1 MVSSYL
7 VTIYMYT
14 FSPKYLYRVPAVKP
28 PTLENLRELSQSMG
42 LQCTDVDLRVYLEY
56 ITGTLRGYDRIS
68 QMVGPLLP
76 VKYPR
81 TPGYWKCDIKGSD
94 NGRLSGKTIG
104 IKDNVAVAGVPM
116 MNGSKLLEGY
126 TPEFDATVVTRIL
139 DAGGRILG
147 KTNCEDLCCCF
158 NSFTNATG
166 PTLNPHDRSRSSG
179 GSSSG
184 SAALVAAG
192 EIDLAIGG
200 DQGGSIR
207 IPASWCGIVGLKPTF
222 GLVPYTGACAIEIT
236 LDHLG
241 PMARN
246 VYDCALLL
254 EVISGLDGNN
264 DSRQSSSVQVPEY
277 TKQLKTEM
285 AGKKIALITEGF
297 ACCER
302 DVQDVVRETALKLTT
317 KGAVVEEISIPL
329 HKDGN
334 AICSAIGLEGAYNC
348 LYKGNGTGYH
358 WKGYYPSSMQEALTK
373 GFNLRPQDMSE
384 TFKGAVLF
392 GAFIQKNYQNKFYSK
407 AQNLNIMLTAAYN
420 KVLEEYDV
428 LLMPTSTYTASKL
441 PKKDSTLK
449 ERLKM
454 DSGMELNCIPF
465 NCTGHPAITIN
476 AGTSI
481 YGLPVGL
488 MIVGRHFDEV
498 KVLQIAYAYEQL
510 QKI

>member
-1 MVSSYL
+1 
-7 VTIYMYT
+7 
-14 FSPKYLYRVPAVKP
+14 
-28 PTLENLRELSQSMG
+28 MG
-42 LQCTDVDLRVYLEY
+42 LQCSDVELGVYEEY
-56 ITGTLRGYDRIS
+56 IAGTLRGYDRIS
-68 QMVGPLLP
+68 QLIGPSLP

-81 TPGYWKCDIKGSD
+81 TPGYRPSPDENTLNGWYWKCDIKGADS
-94 NGRLSGKTIG
+94 GKLSGKTIG

-116 MNGSKLLEGY
+116 MNGSKLQ
-126 TPEFDATVVTRIL
+126 FDATVVSRIL
-139 DAGGRILG
+139 DAGGRLLG

-158 NSFTNATG
+158 SSFTNVTG
-166 PTLNPHDRSRSSG
+166 PTLNPHDRTRSSG

-184 SAALVAAG
+184 SAALVSAG
-192 EIDLAIGG
+192 EIDMAIGG

-222 GLVPYTGACAIEIT
+222 GLVPYTGACPIEIT

-246 VYDCALLL
+246 VHDCALLL
-254 EVISGLDGNN
+254 EVISGPDGNN
-264 DSRQSSSVQVPEY
+264 DSRNSNNYHVPEY
-277 TKQLKTEM
+277 TKQLRTEM
-285 AGKKIALITEGF
+285 TGKKIALITEGF
-297 ACCER
+297 ACCEQN
-302 DVQDVVRETALKLTT
+302 VQDVVKETALKLTT
-317 KGAVVEEISIPL
+317 KGALVEEVSIPL
-329 HKDGN
+329 HNDGN
-334 AICSAIGLEGAYNC
+334 TICSAIGLEGAYNC
-348 LYKGNGTGYH
+348 LYKGNGNGYH
-358 WKGYYPSSMQEALTK
+358 WKGYYSSSMQDALTR

-384 TFKGAVLF
+384 TFKGVVLF
-392 GAFIQKNYQNKFYSK
+392 GAFIEKNYQNKFYSK

-428 LLMPTSTYTASKL
+428 LLMPTSTCTASKL

-449 ERLKM
+449 ERLKA

-476 AGTSI
+476 AGTALD
-481 YGLPVGL
+481 GLPVGM

-498 KVLQIAYAYEQL
+498 SVLQIAYAYEQL